1 MRLLLSLVL
10 LATLAG
16 PLGAAELV
24 FPPGSRIGLVPP
36 DDMQP
41 ARGLAGFRNPRTGAA
56 ILAVEMPPDA
66 FPGLAAGF
74 SDEALKAQGFALNQ
88 RETVQIAGGQAIL
101 VAGQQIEGDRMIPK
115 VVLLTADPTMTVLMI
130 GQLAPGASPAEIAVI
145 ETALKTVSVRPPL
158 AMDEQLASLPF
169 RIGEFA
175 GFRTIRV
182 MAGNSILLTDGPEDV
197 IREADQPVLIVA
209 QSFAPAPSGP
219 SRDVFAR
226 QALAANAFVK
236 DVVIERSQ
244 AFRQGGT
251 EWHEIV
257 AKAIDST
264 SGAPVI
270 VMQTI
275 RFEPDS
281 YIRSVGVVRT
291 DQRDAI
297 LPRFRRIVDSAA
309 EK

>member
-1 MRLLLSLVL
+1 MRLLLSLAVL
-10 LATLAG
+10 ASLAAPVRAAG
-16 PLGAAELV
+16 PV
-24 FPPGSRIGLVPP
+24 FPPGSRIGIVPP

-41 ARGLAGFRNPRTGAA
+41 ARGIAGFRNPKTGAA

-66 FPGLAAGF
+66 YPGLVAGF
-74 SDEALKAQGFALNQ
+74 SEEALKAQGFALSEH
-88 RETVQIAGGQAIL
+88 ETVQVASGTAILLAGRQIDGGQ
-101 VAGQQIEGDRMIPK
+101 VIPK
-115 VVLLTADPTMTVLMI
+115 VVLLASDPTLTVLLI
-130 GQLAPGASPAEIAVI
+130 GQLAPGASPAEIGVVEA
-145 ETALKTVSVRPPL
+145 ALRTVSIRSPL
-158 AMDEQLASLPF
+158 GMAEQLDALPF

-182 MAGNSILLTDGPEDV
+182 MAGNSILLTEGPENV
-197 IREADQPVLIVA
+197 IRDAAQPILIVA
-209 QSFAPAPSGP
+209 QSFAPAPFGP
-219 SRDVFAR
+219 GRDAFAR
-226 QALAANAFVK
+226 QALAANDFVK
-236 DVVIERSQ
+236 DLVIERAQS
-244 AFRQGGT
+244 FRQSGT

-257 AKAIDST
+257 AKAVDAA

-291 DQRDAI
+291 AQRDEI
-297 LPRFRRIVDSAA
+297 LPRFRRIVDSAT